1 MCYGVAVTPNGD
13 AMAVVGC
20 CGVGTGQDRLL
31 RASWDE
37 CFCRVALESGACP
50 GGGRRR
56 GEERR
61 GEWMDEGEGF
71 GDGDAMRCTAL
82 RCHAMPC
89 EHGVRIDTYP
99 RLRRDTCCCLLI
111 NRGCLQ
117 LARGAVVS

>member
-50 GGGRRR
+50 GGRG

-61 GEWMDEGEGF
+61 GEESGWTRAKASVTGR
-71 GDGDAMRCTAL
+71 DALHCAAMP
-82 RCHAMPC
+82 CHAM
-89 EHGVRIDTYP
+89 RT
-99 RLRRDTCCCLLI
+99 
-111 NRGCLQ
+111 RGTDRYVPKV
-117 LARGAVVS
+117 AP